1 MSATEWVNGYRDA
14 LTPRREPWSGAGRGF
29 FKRPLGLLEAGFR
42 WRFRT
47 ANINQIP
54 PDK

>member
-14 LTPRREPWSGAGRGF
+14 LAPRREPWSGADRGF
-29 FKRPLGLLEAGFR
+29 FKRPLALLEAG
-42 WRFRT
+42 FRT